1 MTIFL
6 GGHCKPDLHN
16 RPSALLASHGVDA
29 ASELAAFES
38 RNLKAVKKLVE
49 DEKIDCDFVLTRA
62 VEAIM
67 EDSVVEMKKSA
78 VENLRNAGTEG
89 MDDLYFATGVEA
101 ERVRCASDPCSFLFS
116 KPDIDYQII
125 DHRYPWRQRVHYI
138 HLGAFI
144 PVQAHNAPAFQGC

>member
-1 MTIFL
+1 MSILL

-49 DEKIDCDFVLTRA
+49 DENVDCDFVLTRA

-67 EDSVVEMKKSA
+67 EDSVVDMKKSA
-78 VENLRNAGTEG
+78 IDKLRNAGSEG
-89 MDDLYFATGVEA
+89 MDDLYFATGAEA
-101 ERVRCASDPCSFLFS
+101 ERVRCASSP
-116 KPDIDYQII
+116 Y
-125 DHRYPWRQRVHYI
+125 
-138 HLGAFI
+138 
-144 PVQAHNAPAFQGC
+144 